1 MKINEKSNVIIL
13 GFLSIL
19 AFFTNL
25 GLRPA
30 TLMEAR
36 NFITAREMVESG
48 NYLVTTL
55 NGNLRFEKPPLPTY
69 FTAFI
74 MKITGNVQDEWLL
87 RIPVAVVGVITILFI
102 YFLVKELTKNSRL
115 SFLSGF
121 VAVTTFMIIKIGNE
135 NSWDFY
141 TYAFALGGVLFFV
154 RGLKRDNLVNFL
166 ISGVFV
172 GLSFMSKGPV
182 GIYGLMLPFF
192 IGHIFVYG
200 FEDYKR
206 NYKKII
212 LMIVISIVVGGLWW
226 FLIYLEYGDIL
237 LQVVKK
243 EERTW
248 SNSHVKSVFY
258 YLDYFIYM
266 GVWIVFSLA
275 TYKRDWVAKISE
287 DKKYSRFVFIWQ
299 VLVIIALSVIKM
311 KKKRYGIPIF
321 MVSTLGVGNIVYYL
335 YNTTF
340 EKLNKGEKYL
350 VNTHKIFLGILW
362 SGTFGIIGFGA
373 LKGIISMYVAFIYG
387 VIEILIF
394 IGYKK
399 DNSLKNLIIISG
411 ILFLFVNIS
420 SGRILAKG
428 YVKKRVE
435 IANTINMREL
445 HNNPPKYEIYSV
457 NFGIEDVWRVG
468 KSIKSYKAGEILP
481 DEMLFFNAPT
491 DEVLE
496 RYKVVSRKAYENERN
511 EVVDIYYLVRKEVI
525 K

>member
-13 GFLSIL
+13 GFLSVL

-74 MKITGNVQDEWLL
+74 MKITGNVQDEWVL
-87 RIPVAVVGVITILFI
+87 RIPVAVVGVITILMV

-154 RGLKRDNLVNFL
+154 RGLKRDGLVNFL

-200 FEDYKR
+200 IEEYKR

-212 LMIVISIVVGGLWW
+212 LMIVASIVVGGLWW
-226 FLIYLEYGDIL
+226 FLIYLEYGDAL

-248 SNSHVKSVFY
+248 SNSHVKSIFY

-275 TYKRDWVAKISE
+275 TYKRDWVARISE

-321 MVSTLGVGNIVYYL
+321 MVSVLGVGEIMYYL
-335 YNTTF
+335 YNTTL
-340 EKLNKGEKYL
+340 EKLNKGERYL
-350 VNTHKIFLGILW
+350 VNIHKIFLGILW
-362 SGTFGIIGFGA
+362 IGTFGVIGFGA
-373 LKGIISMYVAFIYG
+373 LKGIISMYVAFVY
-387 VIEILIF
+387 VIVEILIF
-394 IGYKK
+394 VVYKK
-399 DNSLKNLIIISG
+399 DNSLKNLIIVSG

-420 SGRILAKG
+420 SGKILTKG

-445 HNNPPKYEIYSV
+445 HNNPPKYEIYST

-468 KSIKSYKAGEILP
+468 KIIKEYKKGDILL

-496 RYKVVSRKAYENERN
+496 KYKVVSKKTYENERN

>member
-1 MKINEKSNVIIL
+1 MKINEKSNAIIL
-13 GFLSIL
+13 GFLSVL
-19 AFFTNL
+19 AFFINI

-69 FTAFI
+69 LTALM
-74 MKITGNVQDEWLL
+74 MKITGNVQDEWVL

-102 YFLVKELTKNSRL
+102 YFLVLELTKNSRL

-121 VAVTTFMIIKIGNE
+121 VAVTTFMMIKIGNE

-154 RGLKRDNLVNFL
+154 RGLKRDGLVNFL

-200 FEDYKR
+200 IEEYKR

-212 LMIVISIVVGGLWW
+212 LTAFVSIVVGGLWW

-248 SNSHVKSVFY
+248 SNSHVKSIFY

-275 TYKRDWVAKISE
+275 TYKRDWVARISE

-299 VLVIIALSVIKM
+299 ILVIIALSVIKM

-335 YNTTF
+335 YNTIF

-373 LKGIISMYVAFIYG
+373 SKGIIPMYVAFIYV

-420 SGRILAKG
+420 SGRILTKG

-468 KSIKSYKAGEILP
+468 KTIKEYKKGDILP
-481 DEMLFFNAPT
+481 DEVLFFNAPT

>member
-19 AFFTNL
+19 AFFINI

-69 FTAFI
+69 FTAFM
-74 MKITGNVQDEWLL
+74 MKITGNVQDEWVL

-102 YFLVKELTKNSRL
+102 YFLVLELTKNSRL

-154 RGLKRDNLVNFL
+154 RGLKRDSLVNFL

-200 FEDYKR
+200 IEDYKR

-212 LMIVISIVVGGLWW
+212 LICGKHSCRGTLVVSYLSRIWRYTSSGCKKRRENLVK
-226 FLIYLEYGDIL
+226 FPRKIYIL
-237 LQVVKK
+237 L
-243 EERTW
+243 
-248 SNSHVKSVFY
+248 S
-258 YLDYFIYM
+258 
-266 GVWIVFSLA
+266 
-275 TYKRDWVAKISE
+275 
-287 DKKYSRFVFIWQ
+287 
-299 VLVIIALSVIKM
+299 
-311 KKKRYGIPIF
+311 
-321 MVSTLGVGNIVYYL
+321 
-335 YNTTF
+335 
-340 EKLNKGEKYL
+340 
-350 VNTHKIFLGILW
+350 
-362 SGTFGIIGFGA
+362 
-373 LKGIISMYVAFIYG
+373 
-387 VIEILIF
+387 
-394 IGYKK
+394 
-399 DNSLKNLIIISG
+399 
-411 ILFLFVNIS
+411 
-420 SGRILAKG
+420 
-428 YVKKRVE
+428 
-435 IANTINMREL
+435 
-445 HNNPPKYEIYSV
+445 
-457 NFGIEDVWRVG
+457 
-468 KSIKSYKAGEILP
+468 
-481 DEMLFFNAPT
+481 
-491 DEVLE
+491 
-496 RYKVVSRKAYENERN
+496 
-511 EVVDIYYLVRKEVI
+511 
-525 K
+525 

>member
-1 MKINEKSNVIIL
+1 MKINEKSNVVIL

-19 AFFTNL
+19 AFFINL

-69 FTAFI
+69 LTALM
-74 MKITGNVQDEWLL
+74 MKIIGNVQDEWVL
-87 RIPVAVVGVITILFI
+87 RIPVAVVGVITILFV
-102 YFLVKELTKNSRL
+102 YFLVKEFTKNSRL

-141 TYAFALGGVLFFV
+141 TYAFALGGVLFFI
-154 RGLKRDNLVNFL
+154 RGLKRDSLVNFL
-166 ISGVFV
+166 VSGILV
-172 GLSFMSKGPV
+172 GFSFISKGPV
-182 GIYGLMLPFF
+182 GVYGLMLPFF
-192 IGHIFVYG
+192 VGHIFVYG
-200 FEDYKR
+200 LKEYKR

-212 LMIVISIVVGGLWW
+212 LMALVSVFVGGLWW
-226 FLIYLEYGDIL
+226 FLIYLEYGEIL

-248 SNSHVKSVFY
+248 SNSHVKSIFY

-287 DKKYSRFVFIWQ
+287 DKKYSRFIFIWQ
-299 VLVIIALSVIKM
+299 VLVIITLSVIKM

-321 MVSTLGVGNIVYYL
+321 MVSALGVGNIVYYL

-340 EKLNKGEKYL
+340 EKLSKGEKYL
-350 VNTHKIFLGILW
+350 INTHKIFLGILW
-362 SGTFGIIGFGA
+362 IGTFGVIGFGA
-373 LKGIISMYVAFIYG
+373 FKGIIPLYLAFVYV

-411 ILFLFVNIS
+411 VLFLFVNIA
-420 SGRILAKG
+420 SGRILTKG
-428 YVKKRVE
+428 YTNKKIE
-435 IANTINMREL
+435 IADTKDMREL
-445 HNNPPKYEIYSV
+445 HKSPPKYEIYSV

-468 KSIKSYKAGEILP
+468 KSIKEYKKGDILP
-481 DEMLFFNAPT
+481 DEVLFFNAPT
-491 DEVLE
+491 DEVLK
-496 RYKVVSRKAYENERN
+496 RYRVISKKAYQNERN
-511 EVVDIYYLVRKEVI
+511 EVVDIYYLIKKEVR
-525 K
+525 